1 MKLNALEFFLMNNPL
16 RALIQKRF
24 EFPALLRMT
33 SATHFHSVLE
43 VGCGSGNGTRLILR
57 HFQPDRIAAIDIDE
71 RMIRIAKN
79 ANTADIVSFQVMDTA
94 ALAFADQS
102 FDAVFDYG
110 AMHHLPNWRNGV
122 SELKR
127 VLKPGGELIME
138 DLSIDSFSGFPGRI
152 YRLLTIH
159 PYGHMYTV
167 DEFAAHV
174 QSCGFAISHLKR
186 THPLG
191 LVKFFYL
198 AARA

>member
-1 MKLNALEFFLMNNPL
+1 MKLNVLEFILMNNPL
-16 RALIQKRF
+16 RALIQERY

-33 SATHFHSVLE
+33 SATHFNSVLE
-43 VGCGSGNGTRLILR
+43 IGCGSGNGTRLIR
-57 HFQPDRIAAIDIDE
+57 RYFQPARMAAIDIDE

-79 ANTADIVSFQVMDTA
+79 ASTADTVLFQVMDTA

-102 FDAVFDYG
+102 FDAVFAYG
-110 AMHHLPNWRNGV
+110 VMHHLPDWRNGV

-138 DLSIDSFSGFPGRI
+138 DLSIDSFSGFPGRL
-152 YRLLTIH
+152 YRPLTIH
-159 PYGHMYTV
+159 PYHHMYTV
-167 DEFAAHV
+167 DEFVTQAQA
-174 QSCGFAISHLKR
+174 CGFTISHLKR
-186 THPLG
+186 TYPLG